1 MPRAPAAV
9 RWLTP
14 RSCRSRERVRENSA
28 FKFLTSRGGPQAA
41 VSGSHLDLQYIQ
53 YSITEALRHVKR
65 KMKIFRGNLTR
76 VDNGRQ
82 NRAVIPGRSGEN

>member
-1 MPRAPAAV
+1 MHRAPAAV
-9 RWLTP
+9 RWLPP

-53 YSITEALRHVKR
+53 YSIMEALRHVKR
-65 KMKIFRGNLTR
+65 KMKIF
-76 VDNGRQ
+76 
-82 NRAVIPGRSGEN
+82 AEI

>member
-1 MPRAPAAV
+1 MPTEFTSSFLDSRAWEMPRAPAAV

-53 YSITEALRHVKR
+53 YSIMEALRHVKR
-65 KMKIFRGNLTR
+65 KMKIF
-76 VDNGRQ
+76 
-82 NRAVIPGRSGEN
+82 AEI